1 MTEAETRL
9 TAFRESAEERL
20 TLLYGAEKAPAV
32 TDQLMGLLNRYQ
44 SAIYH
49 HTRSSKWDETD
60 NLLITYGDAIRNRD
74 EPGLLQLERFLEAFY
89 PSLIS
94 NIHLLPFYPYSSD
107 DGFSVI
113 DFKQVRETVGQ
124 WDHIDALAR
133 RLGIMFD
140 LVLNHCSRENLWFIE
155 YIQNQEPGCNYFID
169 LDPST
174 DVSMVTRPRSS
185 PLAAPINTHRGTRHV
200 WATFSEDQIDLNY
213 ENPDVLLAMMDV
225 FLFYL
230 SKGARL
236 VRLDAVAFLWKQLG
250 TSCIH
255 LPETHEVVKLM
266 RDIVDAVA
274 PWVILVTETNVP
286 HEENL
291 SYFGDGDEASMVYQF
306 ALPPLVLY
314 TLNRGNAD
322 LLTNWA
328 MTLAPPP
335 PHCTYLNFTASHD
348 GIGLRALEGIL
359 PAYEIQSLLDCMHQ
373 FGGYVSMKANP
384 NGKDSPY
391 EINISYFDA
400 LKGTRTGADQWQVE
414 RFLCSQTLMMSL
426 QGIPGFYLQSLI
438 GSPNDLAGVERT
450 GRLRSINRKIW
461 QWNDLNEVMTDERHP
476 SYIVSQE
483 LARRIKLRGEQPAFH
498 PEARQRVVDLD
509 SAFFILR
516 RDAGDSRVY
525 GIFNVTAV
533 PRTLDLTRLLPSQE
547 AWTYFDLISE
557 QQVASNEELA
567 LAPYQVVWLVPVNE
581 G

>member
-1 MTEAETRL
+1 MTEAEARL
-9 TAFRESAEERL
+9 TAFRESAEQRL
-20 TLLYGAEKAPAV
+20 TLLYGAERAPAV

-49 HTRSSKWDETD
+49 HTRSSDWDETD

-113 DFKQVRETVGQ
+113 DFKQVRDTVGQ

-133 RLGIMFD
+133 RFGIMFD

-169 LDPST
+169 LDPNT

-213 ENPDVLLAMMDV
+213 ENPDVLLAMMDI

-255 LPETHEVVKLM
+255 LPETHEIVKLM
-266 RDIVDAVA
+266 RDIVDAIA

-291 SYFGDGDEASMVYQF
+291 SYFGDCDEASMVYQF

-438 GSPNDLAGVERT
+438 GTPNDLAGVERT
-450 GRLRSINRKIW
+450 GRLRSINRKTW

-483 LARRIKLRGEQPAFH
+483 LARRIQLRGEQAAFH

-516 RDAGDSRVY
+516 RDAEDSRVY

-533 PRTLDLTRLLPSQE
+533 PRTLNLTRLLPSHE
-547 AWTYFDLISE
+547 AWTYYDLIGE
-557 QQVASNEELA
+557 QQMASNDELA
-567 LAPYQVVWLVPVNE
+567 LAPYQVVWLVPVKE
-581 G
+581 D

>member
-1 MTEAETRL
+1 MTETEDRL
-9 TAFRESAEERL
+9 AAFRESAEERL
-20 TLLYGAEKAPAV
+20 ALLYGSEQAAAV

-44 SAIYH
+44 PAIYH
-49 HTRSSKWDETD
+49 HTRSPEWDETD
-60 NLLITYGDAIRNRD
+60 NILITYGDAIRNRE

-89 PSLIS
+89 PNLIS

-113 DFKQVRETVGQ
+113 DFKQVRESVGQ

-133 RLGIMFD
+133 RFGIMFD
-140 LVLNHCSRENLWFIE
+140 LVLNHCSRENLWFID
-155 YIQNQEPGCNYFID
+155 YIQNQEPGCNFFIE
-169 LDPST
+169 LDPNT
-174 DVSMVTRPRSS
+174 DTSMVTRPRSS

-213 ENPDVLLAMMDV
+213 ANPDVLLAMMDI

-236 VRLDAVAFLWKQLG
+236 VRLDAVAFLWKRLG

-255 LPETHEVVKLM
+255 LPETHEIVKLM
-266 RDIVDAVA
+266 RDIVDAIA

-291 SYFGDGDEASMVYQF
+291 SYFGDCDEASMVYQF

-373 FGGYVSMKANP
+373 FGGYVSMKANA

-450 GRLRSINRKIW
+450 GRLRSINRKVW
-461 QWNDLNEVMTDERHP
+461 QWNELNQVMSDERHA
-476 SYIVSQE
+476 SYTVSRE
-483 LARRIKLRGEQPAFH
+483 LARRLEMRGQQKAFH
-498 PEARQRVVDLD
+498 PEARQRVIDLD
-509 SAFFILR
+509 SAFFIVR
-516 RDAGDSRVY
+516 RDAEDSRVY

-533 PRTLDLTRLLPSQE
+533 PRTLELTRLLPSHE
-547 AWTYFDLISE
+547 AWTYVDLIGE
-557 QQVASNEELA
+557 QEYESNGELP
-567 LAPYQVVWLVPVNE
+567 LAPYQVVWLVPKKD
-581 G
+581 

>member
-1 MTEAETRL
+1 MTEAEARL
-9 TAFRESAEERL
+9 TAFRESAEQRL
-20 TLLYGAEKAPAV
+20 TLLYGAQRAPAV

-49 HTRSSKWDETD
+49 HTRSANWDETD

-113 DFKQVRETVGQ
+113 DFKQVRDTVGQ

-133 RLGIMFD
+133 RFGIMFD

-155 YIQNQEPGCNYFID
+155 YIQNIEPGCNYFID

-185 PLAAPINTHRGTRHV
+185 PLAAPINTHRGMRHV

-213 ENPDVLLAMMDV
+213 ENPDVLLAMMDI

-255 LPETHEVVKLM
+255 LPETHEIVKLM

-291 SYFGDGDEASMVYQF
+291 SYFGDCDEASMVYQF

-450 GRLRSINRKIW
+450 GRLRSINRKTW

-483 LARRIKLRGEQPAFH
+483 LARRIKLRGEQAAFH

-516 RDAGDSRVY
+516 RDAEDSRVY

-533 PRTLDLTRLLPSQE
+533 PRTLDLTRLLPSHE
-547 AWTYFDLISE
+547 AWTYYDLIGE
-557 QQVASNEELA
+557 QQVDSNEELA
-567 LAPYQVVWLVPVNE
+567 LTPYQVVWLVPVKE
-581 G
+581 D

>member
-1 MTEAETRL
+1 MTEQTNGLETL
-9 TAFRESAEERL
+9 RESAERRL
-20 TLLYGAEKAPAV
+20 AFLYGQEQAKEV
-32 TDQLMGLLNRYQ
+32 TDRLLGLVQRYR

-49 HTRSSKWDETD
+49 HTQAPGWSERDT
-60 NLLITYGDAIRNRD
+60 LLITYGDAIRHRD
-74 EPGLLQLERFLEAFY
+74 EPGLLQLERFLEHFY
-89 PSLIS
+89 TDLIT

-113 DFKQVRETVGQ
+113 DFKQVRDTVGQ

-133 RLGIMFD
+133 RFGIMFD

-155 YIQNQEPGCNYFID
+155 FIQNQEPGCNYFLE
-169 LDPST
+169 LDPKT
-174 DVSMVTRPRSS
+174 DVSLVTRPRSS
-185 PLAAPINTHRGTRHV
+185 PLLAPINTHRGTRYV

-213 ENPDVLLAMMDV
+213 SNPDVLLAMMDV

-236 VRLDAVAFLWKQLG
+236 VRLDAVAFLWKRLG

-274 PWVILVTETNVP
+274 PWAILVTETNVP
-286 HEENL
+286 HTENL
-291 SYFGDGDEASMVYQF
+291 SYFGDGDEAAMVYQF

-335 PHCTYLNFTASHD
+335 AGGTYLNFTASHD

-359 PAYEIQSLLDCMHQ
+359 PNYEIQSLLDCMHQ

-384 NGKDSPY
+384 DGRDTPY
-391 EINISYFDA
+391 EINISYYDA
-400 LKGTRTGADQWQVE
+400 LRGTRTGSDQWQVE
-414 RFLCSQTLMMSL
+414 RFICSHTLMMSL
-426 QGIPGFYLQSLI
+426 QGIPAFYLQSLI
-438 GSPNDLAGVERT
+438 ATPNDLAGVERT

-461 QWNDLNEVMTDERHP
+461 TWSELNQVMTDNRHP
-476 SYIVSQE
+476 SHIVSRE
-483 LARRIKLRGEQPAFH
+483 LARRISIRKTLSAFH
-498 PEARQRVVDLD
+498 PDARQRVEDIVSTL
-509 SAFFILR
+509 FVVR
-516 RDAGDSRVY
+516 REGTRERVY
-525 GIFNVTAV
+525 AVFNVTASV
-533 PRTLDLTRLLPSQE
+533 QVLPLQRLL
-547 AWTYFDLISE
+547 
-557 QQVASNEELA
+557 ASSDGERVTDVIGETDYRLDDELT
-567 LAPYQVVWLVPVNE
+567 LQPYQCAWLLFR
-581 G
+581 

>member
-1 MTEAETRL
+1 MTEAEARL
-9 TAFRESAEERL
+9 AAFRDSAEQRL
-20 TLLYGAEKAPAV
+20 TLLYGSERASAV
-32 TDQLMGLLNRYQ
+32 TDQLIGLLNRYQ
-44 SAIYH
+44 PAIYH
-49 HTRSSKWDETD
+49 HTRDTSWDETD
-60 NLLITYGDAIRNRD
+60 NILITYGDAIRNRD

-94 NIHLLPFYPYSSD
+94 NIHLLPFYPFSSD

-113 DFKQVRETVGQ
+113 DFKQVRDTVGQ

-133 RLGIMFD
+133 RFGVMFD

-169 LDPST
+169 LDPVT

-213 ENPDVLLAMMDV
+213 ANPDVLLAMMDI

-236 VRLDAVAFLWKQLG
+236 VRLDAVAFLWKELG

-255 LPETHEVVKLM
+255 LPQTHEVVKLM

-286 HEENL
+286 HAENL

-373 FGGYVSMKANP
+373 FGGYVSMKANA

-391 EINISYFDA
+391 EINISYFDS
-400 LKGTRTGADQWQVE
+400 LKGTRTGPDQWQVE

-438 GSPNDLAGVERT
+438 ATPNDLAGVERT
-450 GRLRSINRKIW
+450 GRLRSINRKVW
-461 QWNDLNEVMTDERHP
+461 QWSDLNQVMTDERSS
-476 SYIVSQE
+476 SYVVSQE
-483 LARRIKLRGEQPAFH
+483 LARRLEMRGQHKAFH
-498 PEARQRVVDLD
+498 PEARQRVIDLD

-516 RDAGDSRVY
+516 RDADDSRVY
-525 GIFNVTAV
+525 GVFNVTAT
-533 PRTLDLTRLLPSQE
+533 PRTLELTRLLPSQE
-547 AWTYFDLISE
+547 AWTYRDLISDE
-557 QQVASNEELA
+557 VFSSNEEMT
-567 LAPYQVVWLVPVNE
+567 LAPYQVVWLVPVRE
-581 G
+581 